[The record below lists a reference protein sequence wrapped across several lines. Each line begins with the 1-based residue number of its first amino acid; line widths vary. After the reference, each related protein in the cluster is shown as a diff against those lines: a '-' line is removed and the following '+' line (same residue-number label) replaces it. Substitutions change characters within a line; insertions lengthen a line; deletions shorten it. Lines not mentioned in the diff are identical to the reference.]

1 MTTNIFAFKIWTIHL
16 YLFSVNATV
25 QTEPPDATIFITTV
39 YVDLVC
45 DLDID
50 SSDGVDISF
59 TWTGPNGI
67 VTDGSGYTI
76 TDQPDTTTLRVSP
89 LNISRDHNAE
99 YTCLVTVALGNDTVQ
114 GNNSLILHLQRK
126 LKSIFN
132 VFWNSN
138 YAKTIA

>member
-1 MTTNIFAFKIWTIHL
+1 MN
-16 YLFSVNATV
+16 VTV
-25 QTEPPDATIFITTV
+25 QTDPPDTTIFITTT
-39 YVDLVC
+39 YVDLIC
-45 DLDID
+45 GLDID

-67 VTDGSGYTI
+67 VSNGSDYTI

-114 GNNSLILHLQRK
+114 GNSSLTLRLQRM

-132 VFWNSN
+132 VF
-138 YAKTIA
+138 